1 MQRFYLRTLF
11 LCLFSFIGTS
21 IFAYD
26 YYVDGIYYNLDIET
40 NTAIVTNGDSKY
52 EGEIVIPASIKNEGD
67 IYTVTAIGESAFF
80 DCSGLLSVTIP
91 YCLSKV
97 AYNAFQNCNS
107 LNAVHITDLD
117 AWCKI
122 DFEGEGTIGGHLYL
136 NGEEIKE
143 LIIPNTV
150 TEINQYAFKGFIGLT
165 SVTIPNSVK
174 AIGYGAFAYC
184 TNLTSVI
191 IPNSVTSI
199 GDCAFSD
206 CYELASITIPNS
218 VTSIGNFAF
227 RGCSSLTSITI
238 PNSVLSIG
246 DGAFSGCNNLLSVT
260 IPKEVVSIGSNAFG
274 ETSWYDNQADGL
286 IYIEN
291 ILYRYKGVMPMNTEI
306 VIKEGTTEICGS
318 AFSGYKGLS
327 SVTIPTTVTNIGSS
341 AFSGCNSLTS
351 VTIPNSVTN
360 IGSSAFSGCSGLTS
374 ITIPNSVTSIDGFT
388 FSGCS
393 SLISV
398 TIPNNVTRIGMMAFS
413 DCYSLAFVSLPN
425 SIKEIAWR
433 AFGGCFGL
441 VDVYCYAFDIPQP
454 TNTYSEFQ
462 NSSIGNAT
470 LHVPELSID
479 LYKSAKPWS
488 DFGTIVALDDEDE
501 EESDDVE
508 LAENVDTY
516 YNGTEKTLTTL
527 TYTRTFNNT
536 QWQALYVPFSMSY
549 DDWKDD
555 FEVARVNAF
564 YEYDTDN
571 DGVVDKQVLEV
582 LPVKEGNGDLRPNYP
597 YLIKAKTTG
606 EKTISL
612 TDATLYVTEENG
624 IECST
629 VETKYTFIGTYHKM
643 NGLKSAGYYFMSGG
657 GLKTAASDA
666 TNLGAFRWYLKTE
679 SKGSALLPK
688 AEEIKIRVA
697 GEEEEEDATGIA
709 NVETGIAAGKVYS
722 LDGRMVSTGG
732 TDGLKAG
739 LYIVNGKKVFV
750 K

>member
-1 MQRFYLRTLF
+1 M
-11 LCLFSFIGTS
+11 
-21 IFAYD
+21 A
-26 YYVDGIYYNLDIET
+26 
-40 NTAIVTNGDSKY
+40 
-52 EGEIVIPASIKNEGD
+52 
-67 IYTVTAIGESAFF
+67 
-80 DCSGLLSVTIP
+80 SVTIP
-91 YCLSKV
+91 
-97 AYNAFQNCNS
+97 
-107 LNAVHITDLD
+107 
-117 AWCKI
+117 
-122 DFEGEGTIGGHLYL
+122 E
-136 NGEEIKE
+136 
-143 LIIPNTV
+143 
-150 TEINQYAFKGFIGLT
+150 
-165 SVTIPNSVK
+165 SVTYIS
-174 AIGYGAFAYC
+174 
-184 TNLTSVI
+184 
-191 IPNSVTSI
+191 
-199 GDCAFSD
+199 SD
-206 CYELASITIPNS
+206 
-218 VTSIGNFAF
+218 
-227 RGCSSLTSITI
+227 
-238 PNSVLSIG
+238 
-246 DGAFSGCNNLLSVT
+246 
-260 IPKEVVSIGSNAFG
+260 AFG
-274 ETSWYDNQADGL
+274 SCSE
-286 IYIEN
+286 
-291 ILYRYKGVMPMNTEI
+291 
-306 VIKEGTTEICGS
+306 
-318 AFSGYKGLS
+318 
-327 SVTIPTTVTNIGSS
+327 
-341 AFSGCNSLTS
+341 LT
-351 VTIPNSVTN
+351 
-360 IGSSAFSGCSGLTS
+360 
-374 ITIPNSVTSIDGFT
+374 
-388 FSGCS
+388 
-393 SLISV
+393 
-398 TIPNNVTRIGMMAFS
+398 
-413 DCYSLAFVSLPN
+413 
-425 SIKEIAWR
+425 
-433 AFGGCFGL
+433 
-441 VDVYCYAFDIPQP
+441 DVYCYAENVP
-454 TNTYSEFQ
+454 TTQSSAFQ
-462 NSSIGNAT
+462 NSYIEDVT
-470 LHVPELSID
+470 LHVPAASVND
-479 LYKSAKPWS
+479 YKSTAPWS
-488 DFGTIVALDDEDE
+488 GFGTIVALDDE

-508 LAENVDTY
+508 LVENVDTY
-516 YNGTEKTLTTL
+516 YNEIEKTLTTL
-527 TYTRTFNNT
+527 TYTRTFNNA